1 MPLAVELQHIECV
14 YEHDERERGI
24 QSAGQADDR
33 RFCVRVAQTGG
44 KASCL
49 KREDLLAAL
58 VAQCLVRR
66 NERRARE
73 CTVSKIVL
81 HWRKREREHAALD
94 RCERV
99 HALTLVCKALE
110 VDIRVMMPC
119 ENILLSASSAPF
131 SAMRSWPAK
140 TRSCVDSPKPASA
153 YRYAHSSRPDC

>member
-1 MPLAVELQHIECV
+1 MSASVESSPPDRPTTAV
-14 YEHDERERGI
+14 
-24 QSAGQADDR
+24 
-33 RFCVRVAQTGG
+33 FCVRVAQTGG

-110 VDIRVMMPC
+110 INIGINDALREHLALGQQCAVLGDQIVTREHKVLRGFTEAGIRIQVRTQQSAG
-119 ENILLSASSAPF
+119 LLTNKVAAI
-131 SAMRSWPAK
+131 ARLA
-140 TRSCVDSPKPASA
+140 R
-153 YRYAHSSRPDC
+153 